1 MISPPTTAAR
11 RATSAKVA
19 LFIPSLHGGGAERV
33 MVSLANGLAAKG
45 LDVDLVL
52 ARKAGVYLADV
63 ASGVR
68 IVNLAAPRTR
78 QTLRPLVR
86 YLRQERPATLVSA
99 MNYVNIIA
107 SWACRIAKV
116 STRLVLTEH
125 ANLSQLL
132 SDSNRGVAWCLP
144 WLMRPAYA
152 RADAIIAVSDGVAQD
167 LAARLGCTMQRI
179 HTRHNPI
186 DTASLAIKSTEP
198 LNHPWFVA
206 DAPNQG

>member
-1 MISPPTTAAR
+1 
-11 RATSAKVA
+11 
-19 LFIPSLHGGGAERV
+19 

-116 STRLVLTEH
+116 SRSEESRVGK
-125 ANLSQLL
+125 A
-132 SDSNRGVAWCLP
+132 C
-144 WLMRPAYA
+144 
-152 RADAIIAVSDGVAQD
+152 VSTC
-167 LAARLGCTMQRI
+167 RSRWS
-179 HTRHNPI
+179 P
-186 DTASLAIKSTEP
+186 
-198 LNHPWFVA
+198 
-206 DAPNQG
+206 

>member
-99 MNYVNIIA
+99 MNYVNKIGRA
-107 SWACRIAKV
+107 SCRERV
-116 STRLVLTEH
+116 CQYV
-125 ANLSQLL
+125 
-132 SDSNRGVAWCLP
+132 
-144 WLMRPAYA
+144 
-152 RADAIIAVSDGVAQD
+152 
-167 LAARLGCTMQRI
+167 
-179 HTRHNPI
+179 
-186 DTASLAIKSTEP
+186 
-198 LNHPWFVA
+198 
-206 DAPNQG
+206 